1 MRNTNL
7 SSDRGDIVEKIF
19 REYNKALKIK
29 GTVEIDISNLAA
41 EAEKE
46 NLEDEPEQEN
56 VF

>member
-1 MRNTNL
+1 MEKVNL

-29 GTVEIDISNLAA
+29 GTVEIDISDLAA
-41 EAEKE
+41 EVERE

>member
-41 EAEKE
+41 EVERE
-46 NLEDEPEQEN
+46 NFEDEPEQEN

>member
-1 MRNTNL
+1 MRNTNV

-41 EAEKE
+41 EVERE

>member
-1 MRNTNL
+1 MKNTNL

-29 GTVEIDISNLAA
+29 GTVEIDISEL
-41 EAEKE
+41 EAEVERE
-46 NLEDEPEQEN
+46 NIEDQPEQEN

>member
-41 EAEKE
+41 EVERE

>member
-41 EAEKE
+41 EVERK